1 MGGDVA
7 RFLRTGVWI
16 MTGLIAGCGTIH
28 PEITSLTAVSPGTVL
43 VVGQIELVPP
53 LQPGEQQL
61 KMGTFDPLDMAGK
74 LRHRAVLHLA
84 NAPKAAEETWEVI
97 NPKLG
102 ETFFFRVPQDK
113 RFVVMGTITTKRVTT
128 SVTRRQ
134 VTEDVAEILL
144 PRVEFDLKPSD
155 KAVYIGTL
163 RLHRDEFNEVTK
175 AEILDHYSRA
185 STEFTKKF
193 GNDTTLR
200 KAILKP
206 LK

>member
-1 MGGDVA
+1 MGTGRA
-7 RFLRTGVWI
+7 RCLKAGVWI
-16 MTGLIAGCGTIH
+16 AAWLIAGCGTIH
-28 PEITSLTAVSPGTVL
+28 PEITSLTDVSQGTVL

-53 LQPGEQQL
+53 LQPGEQKL
-61 KMGTFDPLDMAGK
+61 RMGTFDPLDIAGK

-84 NAPKAAEETWEVI
+84 NKPKAAEETWEVI

-102 ETFFFRVPQDK
+102 ETFFFRVPREK

-128 SVTRRQ
+128 KVTRRQ

-144 PRVEFDLKPSD
+144 PRVEFDLKPTD
-155 KAVYIGTL
+155 KAVYVGTL
-163 RLHRDEFNEVTK
+163 RLHRDEFNEVTRS
-175 AEILDHYSRA
+175 EILDHYSRA

-193 GNDTTLR
+193 GNGITLR

>member
-1 MGGDVA
+1 MA
-7 RFLRTGVWI
+7 RFRLAGFWVAI
-16 MTGLIAGCGTIH
+16 GLVAGCGTIH
-28 PEITSLTAVSPGTVL
+28 PEITSLAEVSSGTVI
-43 VVGQIELVPP
+43 VVGQIELIPP
-53 LQPGEQQL
+53 LRPDEQQL
-61 KMGTFDPLDMAGK
+61 KLGTFDPLDIAGK

-128 SVTRRQ
+128 KVTKRQ

-144 PRVEFDLKPSD
+144 PRIEFDFRPTD

-163 RLHRDEFNEVTK
+163 RLHRDEFNEVTR
-175 AEILDHYSRA
+175 AEILDHHPWA
-185 STEFTKKF
+185 AAEFAKKF
-193 GNDTTLR
+193 GAGTPLR
-200 KAILKP
+200 RAILKP

>member
-1 MGGDVA
+1 MHAGMA
-7 RFLRTGVWI
+7 RFWRAGFWI
-16 MTGLIAGCGTIH
+16 VTWLIAGCGTIH

-53 LQPGEQQL
+53 LQPGEQEL
-61 KMGTFDPLDMAGK
+61 RMGTFDPLDIAGK

-84 NAPKAAEETWEVI
+84 NVPRPAEETWEVI

-102 ETFFFRVPQDK
+102 ETFFFKVPQEK
-113 RFVVMGTITTKRVTT
+113 RFVVMGTITTRRVTT
-128 SVTRRQ
+128 KVTKRQ

-144 PRVEFDLKPSD
+144 PRVEFDLRPTD
-155 KAVYIGTL
+155 KAVYVGTL
-163 RLHRDEFNEVTK
+163 RLHRDEFNEVTR
-175 AEILDHYSRA
+175 AEILDHHSRA
-185 STEFTKKF
+185 SAEFTKKF
-193 GNDTTLR
+193 GSGTTLR

>member
-1 MGGDVA
+1 MGAGRA
-7 RFLRTGVWI
+7 RFWRAGVWI
-16 MTGLIAGCGTIH
+16 VTGLIAGCGTIH
-28 PEITSLTAVSPGTVL
+28 PEVTSLAEAPPGTVI
-43 VVGQIELVPP
+43 VVGQIELIPP
-53 LQPGEQQL
+53 LRPDEQQL

-84 NAPKAAEETWEVI
+84 NAPRAAEETWEVI

-128 SVTRRQ
+128 MVTKRR
-134 VTEDVAEILL
+134 VSEDVAEILL
-144 PRVEFDLKPSD
+144 PRFEFDLRPTD
-155 KAVYIGTL
+155 KAVYVGTL
-163 RLHRDEFNEVTK
+163 RLRRDEFNEVTS
-175 AEILDHYSRA
+175 AEILDQHSRA
-185 STEFTKKF
+185 SAEFAKKF
-193 GNDTTLR
+193 GTSTPLR